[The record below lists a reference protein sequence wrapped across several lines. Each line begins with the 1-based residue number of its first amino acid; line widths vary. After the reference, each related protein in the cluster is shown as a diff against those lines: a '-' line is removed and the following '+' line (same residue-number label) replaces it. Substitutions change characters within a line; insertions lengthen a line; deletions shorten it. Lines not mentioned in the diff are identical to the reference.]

1 MQDAF
6 NNVMLDSFNSAPN
19 GAKETRNQITGSGVG
34 GGGGG
39 GEGNDGSSI
48 ASPRSVGITP
58 RPRSVTSSS
67 SVSSGTDGND
77 SEMVKERQI
86 PFFYDLECAD
96 TTLDFG
102 DVDVT
107 TPVSIGTRAVGT
119 LCLRRAL
126 GSHRQGDVGAG
137 GGGGGGGGGSV

>member
-1 MQDAF
+1 MLDAF
-6 NNVMLDSFNSAPN
+6 NSVMLDAFNSAPN
-19 GAKETRNQITGSGVG
+19 SAKETRNQITGSGVG

-39 GEGNDGSSI
+39 GEGNDGSSL

-86 PFFYDLECAD
+86 SFFYDLESAD
-96 TTLDFG
+96 TTLDLG

-137 GGGGGGGGGSV
+137 GGGGGGGGRR